1 MRVSTILTILTVSF
15 FFFALPQIGVAQEN
29 AQSAKSLY
37 AKATDKQLKEAK
49 DYYRVCS
56 TTTSM
61 SAIKDCKCAATKYLE
76 TRLELGDSASTN
88 DIIKKNLNS
97 CLKNEEQLTLP
108 EGSFDYSKVPKK
120 YIDEALY
127 IYSYCNEVPGLN
139 VKYDCQCY
147 AAEFL
152 SKRIDVGKKMSQKNI
167 LYSIRGEC
175 KNVVG
180 TTGAQYQSCMST
192 TFDAEE
198 HIAETV
204 TQKDYCECVAKQWA
218 ESYRNLKTNIV
229 SSMVRQELI
238 FQANMKCRS
247 PNMYPDLI
255 P

>member
-1 MRVSTILTILTVSF
+1 MRLSTILTMLTVSF
-15 FFFALPQIGVAQEN
+15 FFFALPQASVAQDN
-29 AQSAKSLY
+29 APRAKSLY

-76 TRLELGDSASTN
+76 TRLELGDAASVN

-108 EGSFDYSKVPKK
+108 EGAFDYSKVPQK
-120 YIDEALY
+120 YIDESLY
-127 IYSYCNEVPGLN
+127 IYSYCNEVPGLS

-152 SKRIDVGKKMSQKNI
+152 SKRIEVGKRMTQNDI

-180 TTGAQYQSCMST
+180 TTGAQYQSCMSVE
-192 TFDAEE
+192 FDAEQQ
-198 HIAETV
+198 IAETV

-218 ESYRNLKTNIV
+218 ESYRNLTTNIV
-229 SSMVRQELI
+229 SSKIRQELI
-238 FQANMKCRS
+238 FQANMTCRS
-247 PNMYPDLI
+247 KDMYPDLI
-255 P
+255 E